1 MDVIIN
7 GIGDMASFIGSLTVV
22 GSALL
27 WLYNQFISKPREKRR
42 ERIEKEYQEKMLE
55 TIKSENKP
63 LIKTINKLSAI
74 LDESTKDTENLNR
87 VADVNSEKLDEHDER
102 LDNHNNRLIVL
113 ETKTGLR
120 YKKEGD

>member
-55 TIKSENKP
+55 TIKSENEP

-113 ETKTGLR
+113 ETKTGLI

>member
-87 VADVNSEKLDEHDER
+87 VANVNSEKLDEHEKR

-113 ETKTGLR
+113 ESKTGLR

>member
-55 TIKSENKP
+55 TIKSENEP

-87 VADVNSEKLDEHDER
+87 VANVNSEKLDEHEKR

-113 ETKTGLR
+113 ESKTGLR

>member
-22 GSALL
+22 GGALL

-55 TIKSENKP
+55 TIKSENEP

-87 VADVNSEKLDEHDER
+87 VADVNSEKLDEHEKR

-113 ETKTGLR
+113 ESKTGLR

>member
-55 TIKSENKP
+55 TIKSENEP

-87 VADVNSEKLDEHDER
+87 VADVNSEKLDEHEKR

-113 ETKTGLR
+113 ESKTGLR

>member
-22 GSALL
+22 GGALL
-27 WLYNQFISKPREKRR
+27 WLYNKFISKPREKRR

-55 TIKSENKP
+55 TIKSENEP

-87 VADVNSEKLDEHDER
+87 VADVNSEKLDEHEKR

-113 ETKTGLR
+113 ESKTGLR